1 MLNFAQSVLRDKMQ
15 ALLLVY
21 NPDESAILRLV
32 LQRVGLP
39 ARITTNLE
47 QAVLSWPD
55 QPCDLIFLAFERV
68 DIPVQFIRQLRA
80 FTNAPIII
88 FSEPVP
94 EDLQSGLLDAGADL
108 IIFRPYSARVL
119 MAQTRA
125 LLRRS
130 SGATFYNMPTLTQGD
145 LELDPTLRM
154 FRSGDQPAVRLTQ
167 LEFRLLYTLMTHP
180 DKVYPAEALVEHVW
194 GYSGSGDRDLVRG
207 LIRRLR
213 SKIEPE
219 PNQPRYILTQPGVGY
234 AFRAQESERQETHP
248 NSA

>member
-1 MLNFAQSVLRDKMQ
+1 MQ

-21 NPDESAILRLV
+21 NPEESAVLRLV

-47 QAVLSWPD
+47 QAIENWPD
-55 QPCDLIFLAFERV
+55 QPSDLIFLACERA

-80 FTNAPIII
+80 FTNAPLVLITD
-88 FSEPVP
+88 PVV
-94 EDLQSGLLDAGADL
+94 EDVQVAALDAGADL
-108 IIFRPYSARVL
+108 LINRPYSARLL

-125 LLRRS
+125 LLRRT
-130 SGATFYNMPTLTQGD
+130 SGTTFYNLPALIQGE
-145 LELDPTLRM
+145 LELDPTLRI
-154 FRSGDQPAVRLTQ
+154 FRAGDLPPVRLTQ
-167 LEFRLLYTLMTHP
+167 LEFRLLHTLMTHP

-213 SKIEPE
+213 AKIEPE
-219 PNQPRYILTQPGVGY
+219 PNQPRYIITQPGAGY
-234 AFRAQESERQETHP
+234 TFRTQEDLNTRQ

>member
-1 MLNFAQSVLRDKMQ
+1 MQ

-21 NPDESAILRLV
+21 NPDESAVLRLA

-39 ARITTNLE
+39 AHITTNLE
-47 QAVLSWPD
+47 QAVHNWPD
-55 QPCDLIFLAFERV
+55 QPSDLIFLAFERT

-80 FTNAPIII
+80 FTNAPVVI
-88 FSEPVP
+88 FSEPLA
-94 EDLQSGLLDAGADL
+94 EDLQAALLDAGADL
-108 IIFRPYSARVL
+108 LINRPYSARVL

-125 LLRRS
+125 LLRRT
-130 SGATFYNMPTLTQGD
+130 SGATFYNLPSLVQGE

-213 SKIEPE
+213 AKIEPE
-219 PNQPRYILTQPGVGY
+219 PNQPRIIVTQPGVGY
-234 AFRAQESERQETHP
+234 AFRIQEAARQQTQQ